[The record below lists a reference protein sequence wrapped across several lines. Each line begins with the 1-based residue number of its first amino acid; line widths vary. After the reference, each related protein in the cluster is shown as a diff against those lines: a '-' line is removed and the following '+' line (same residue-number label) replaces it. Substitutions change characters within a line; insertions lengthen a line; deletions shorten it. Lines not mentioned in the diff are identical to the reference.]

1 MLPDFLKFP
10 FFLNL
15 QQKKKLI
22 GMNNK
27 ILVIEDSKSKISEE
41 YECPKLEYVNQSK
54 DENIHL
60 WLIKLG
66 SIYSQ
71 L

>member
-1 MLPDFLKFP
+1 
-10 FFLNL
+10 
-15 QQKKKLI
+15 
-22 GMNNK
+22 MNNK